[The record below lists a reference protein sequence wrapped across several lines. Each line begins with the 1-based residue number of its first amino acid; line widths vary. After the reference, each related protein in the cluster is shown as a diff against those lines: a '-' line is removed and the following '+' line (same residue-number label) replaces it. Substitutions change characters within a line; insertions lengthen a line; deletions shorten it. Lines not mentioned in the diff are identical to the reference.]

1 MTKKY
6 ITAGA
11 GSGKTYRITTDVA
24 RMVNDDNIKLKPDQV
39 IMTTFTKAAAQEL
52 REKAKK
58 ELVNLGLHDEAQ
70 QMEHALIGTVHSVA
84 NTFLTK
90 YWYLLGITP
99 DAAALDQDEVSI
111 YRDHSL
117 KDLLSKK
124 ERDFLFKYAET
135 YDVDYSWTEKK
146 SGINYEFWKKDLCQV
161 LDYIKWYDI
170 KWNYE
175 SKEQLEELLKKTLS
189 IIDCLQPR
197 PTETLQDVLTDSFY
211 KEVEDFFALARKA
224 TDNQRNAKTFYYS
237 LKDYKEVTPDIVESF
252 LNHKDLVI
260 TSQGQRYK
268 LDGPATQKVSNYLV
282 GTPLFTTENSK
293 MHKEYAKIIFA
304 LAGRWQKE
312 YRKYKDEHHLIDFND
327 MEELFLELLGKEEVK
342 QDIQSRFKWL
352 FVDEF
357 QDSNPM
363 QVRIFEALSKL
374 LNTVYVGDK
383 KQAIYGFR
391 GSDTELTTAV
401 ENSISDKEPLKHSYR
416 SIEPLVNFSNKLF
429 SKIFK
434 DMPSREVELTMPKE
448 ENKGNR
454 DIVEKSL
461 RIWPYEKDKELALQI
476 QQLILREGI
485 KSSDI
490 AVLAKTNADL
500 DSLADELRKLK
511 VPVCREA
518 SNIKDS
524 RTGRLMK
531 ALLTLVNSQYNQL
544 ARAEVAYLTS
554 PGYHITRIIEHRI
567 DHLANKESSATSYL
581 NEIPVLKRLNQLQ
594 QFRSDEQSEY
604 TMNLMGYQSISAL
617 LESLVIEL
625 DLYALVQSWDN
636 ALTEEANLQAF
647 IELARKYEDIS
658 TKLARP
664 ATVTGFIDFF
674 TNQQQKGAL
683 NDDGVR
689 LFTYH
694 KSKGLEWK
702 VVILMSLDDDA
713 ANETNIAML
722 SMLGCHY
729 HREKQPTPKD
739 FYPPMTISLVRNIY
753 GTTKEVKAA
762 ITARLREHPSWETIC
777 NHEIAEDA
785 RLLYVGVTRARNILI
800 LAPIKKNGV
809 LNLNWF
815 RSVGINNMNL
825 QHDSQTKLDPLN
837 IDIPF
842 DVETIDK
849 DNLITWP
856 EQRLNR
862 VHEIAHAPAPLNNI
876 LFIAPSK
883 AGKTPHDIVII
894 NKEESR
900 MEVRYNTKGN
910 EDALMGDFIHQ
921 VFCCCDDGITEEQI
935 TKLRDSYRF
944 TDENMPEPKCL
955 LDSWKYLFDT
965 LESRYGKAVKRHHE
979 KPFRHLDENGH
990 IVSGYIDLI
999 WETEDGYVVV
1009 DYKTCPGAYDQVFT
1023 ASNEHYAGRHGDQL
1037 DCYQRA
1043 LEAEG
1048 KKKVIARVIYYPV
1061 TRYVVE
1067 VH

>member
-1 MTKKY
+1 MTKTF

-24 RMVNDDNIKLKPDQV
+24 KMVNDKNIGVKPDQV

-84 NTFLTK
+84 NSFLTK

-99 DAAALDQDEVSI
+99 DAAAMDEDEVSV

-117 KDLLSKK
+117 KGLISKD
-124 ERDFLFKYAET
+124 ERAFLFKYAET
-135 YDVDYSWTEKK
+135 YDVTYSDSKP
-146 SGINYEFWKKDLCQV
+146 GINYEFWKKDLCQV

-170 KWNYE
+170 
-175 SKEQLEELLKKTLS
+175 SDDQLTKSIDTTQS

-197 PTETLQDVLTDSFY
+197 PTESLQDVLTDSFY
-211 KEVEDFFALARKA
+211 QEVEGFFGLKNGNLNDNQKA
-224 TDNQRNAKTFYYS
+224 TRDFYFS
-237 LKDYKEVTPDIVESF
+237 LKECKNVTPNLVEAFKEKKKLEISF
-252 LNHKDLVI
+252 QKVK
-260 TSQGQRYK
+260 YK
-268 LDGPATQKVSNYLV
+268 LEGPATQKVTNYLV
-282 GTPLFTTENSK
+282 GTTLYTTENSENHRK
-293 MHKEYAKIIFA
+293 YAEIIFS
-304 LAGRWQKE
+304 LAKRWQKE
-312 YRKYKDEHHLIDFND
+312 YRQYKDEHHLIDFND
-327 MEELFLELLGKEEVK
+327 MEELFLKLLGMDEVK

-363 QVRIFEALSKL
+363 QVLIFEALSKL

-401 ENSISDKEPLKHSYR
+401 ADSISDKKPLKHSYR

-429 SKIFK
+429 SKIFCN
-434 DMPSREVELTMPKE
+434 MPKEEVELTMPE
-448 ENKGNR
+448 EHGNP
-454 DIVEKSL
+454 DIVEKPL
-461 RIWPYEKDKELALQI
+461 RIWPYAKDKELAQQI

-490 AVLAKTNADL
+490 AVLATTNAKL
-500 DSLADELRKLK
+500 DKLADELRKLK

-518 SNIKDS
+518 TDIKDS

-531 ALLTLVNSQYNQL
+531 ALLTLVNSQSNQL
-544 ARAEVAYLTS
+544 ARAEVAYLVS
-554 PGYHITRIIEHRI
+554 PGYHITKIIEHRL
-567 DHLANKESSATSYL
+567 DHLADKESSATSYL
-581 NEIPVLKRLNQLQ
+581 NEIPVLKRLSQLLK
-594 QFRSDEQSEY
+594 FRSDEQEEF
-604 TMNLMGYQSISAL
+604 TMNLLGYQSISAL
-617 LESLVIEL
+617 VESLVIEL
-625 DLYALVQSWDN
+625 DLYALVQSWEN
-636 ALTEEANLQAF
+636 AQTEEANLQAF
-647 IELARKYEDIS
+647 IELARKYEDVS
-658 TKLARP
+658 TKLAKP

-674 TNQQQKGAL
+674 TNQKQKGAL
-683 NDDGVR
+683 NEDGVR

-702 VVILMSLDDDA
+702 VVILMSLNDDA
-713 ANETNIAML
+713 AKETDIAMQ
-722 SMLGCHY
+722 SMLGCHW
-729 HREKQPTPKD
+729 HREEKPTRENTN
-739 FYPPMTISLVRNIY
+739 PPMTISLVRNIY
-753 GTTKEVKAA
+753 GTTNEAKSA
-762 ITARLREHPSWETIC
+762 ITARLQKHDLWDTVRD
-777 NHEIAEDA
+777 HEIAEAA

-800 LAPIKKNGV
+800 LAPIKKDGV

-825 QHDSQTKLDPLN
+825 QHDSQTEMDPLN
-837 IDIPF
+837 IGITF
-842 DVETIDK
+842 DVETVDPNK
-849 DNLITWP
+849 LRTWP
-856 EQRLNR
+856 EQKLNN
-862 VHEIAHAPAPLNNI
+862 VHQLAHDPAPLDNV

-894 NKEESR
+894 NDKESR
-900 MEVRYNTKGN
+900 MEVRYKDDD
-910 EDALMGDFIHQ
+910 DALMGDFIHQ
-921 VFCCCDDGITEEQI
+921 VFCCCDDDISVKQIEE
-935 TKLRDSYRF
+935 LRDSYGF
-944 TDENMPEPKCL
+944 TKKNIHEPERIR
-955 LDSWKYLFDT
+955 DAWNYLIDT
-965 LESRYGKAVKRHHE
+965 LEKKYGKAIKRHHE

-1009 DYKTCPGAYDQVFT
+1009 DYKTCPGGYELVFKPG
-1023 ASNEHYAGRHGDQL
+1023 SEHYVGSHGDQL

-1048 KKKVIARVIYYPV
+1048 RKPVIARIIYYPV

>member
-1 MTKKY
+1 MTKTF

-24 RMVNDDNIKLKPDQV
+24 KMVNNENIKLKPDQV

-84 NTFLTK
+84 NSFLTK

-99 DAAALDQDEVSI
+99 DAAAMDEDEVSI

-117 KDLLSKK
+117 KGILSKE
-124 ERDFLFKYAET
+124 ERSFLFKYADT
-135 YDVDYSWTEKK
+135 YEPKFGREDPKP
-146 SGINYEFWKKDLCQV
+146 GINYEFWKKDLCQV

-170 KWNYE
+170 
-175 SKEQLEELLKKTLS
+175 SDEQLTKSLDTTQS

-197 PTETLQDVLTDSFY
+197 PTESLNDMLTDSFY
-211 KEVEDFFALARKA
+211 QEVETFFALARRV

-237 LKDYKEVTPDIVESF
+237 LKDCKEVTPNIVDSF
-252 LNHKDLVI
+252 LSHKNLGI
-260 TSQGQRYK
+260 TSQGERYT
-268 LDGPATQKVSNYLV
+268 LDGPATQKLTNFLI
-282 GTPLFTTENSK
+282 GTTLYTTENSENHRK
-293 MHKEYAKIIFA
+293 YAEIIFS
-304 LAGRWQKE
+304 LAKRWQKE

-327 MEELFLELLGKEEVK
+327 MEELFLKLLDMEEVK

-363 QVRIFEALSKL
+363 QVRIFETLSLL

-401 ENSISDKEPLKHSYR
+401 ADSISDKDPLKHSYR
-416 SIEPLVNFSNKLF
+416 SIEPLVNFSNTLF
-429 SKIFK
+429 LNIFSNMPK
-434 DMPSREVELTMPKE
+434 DDVRLTMPKE
-448 ENKGNR
+448 KDKGNR
-454 DIVEKSL
+454 DIVEKPL
-461 RIWPYEKDKELALQI
+461 RLWPYEKDEELSLQI
-476 QQLILREGI
+476 QQLILREDI
-485 KSSDI
+485 KPCDI
-490 AVLAKTNADL
+490 AVLAKTNANL
-500 DSLADELRKLK
+500 DKLADELRKLK

-524 RTGRLMK
+524 RTGRLLK
-531 ALLTLVNSQYNQL
+531 ALLTLVNSPSNQL
-544 ARAEVAYLTS
+544 ARAEVAYLAS
-554 PGYHITRIIEHRI
+554 PGYHITKIIEHRL
-567 DHLANKESSATSYL
+567 DHLADKESSATSYL

-594 QFRSDEQSEY
+594 QFRSEEQAEY
-604 TMNLMGYQSISAL
+604 SMNLLGYQSISAL
-617 LESLVIEL
+617 VESLVIEL
-625 DLYALVQSWDN
+625 DLYSLVQSWEN
-636 ALTEEANLQAF
+636 AQTEEANLQAF

-658 TKLARP
+658 TKLAKP

-674 TNQQQKGAL
+674 TNQKQKGAL

-702 VVILMSLDDDA
+702 VVILMSLNDDA
-713 ANETNIAML
+713 ANETDIAMQ

-729 HREKQPTPKD
+729 HRKEQPTPENIN
-739 FYPPMTISLVRNIY
+739 PPMTISLVRNIY
-753 GTTKEVKAA
+753 GTSNIARSAV
-762 ITARLREHPSWETIC
+762 TARLQKHPLWDTVRD
-777 NHEIAEDA
+777 HEIAEAA

-800 LAPIKKNGV
+800 LASIKKDGV

-815 RSVGINNMNL
+815 RSVGINKMNL
-825 QHDSQTKLDPLN
+825 QHDSQTEIDPLN
-837 IDIPF
+837 IGITF
-842 DVETIDK
+842 DVETINPD
-849 DNLITWP
+849 DMRTWP
-856 EQRLNR
+856 EQKLNK
-862 VHEIAHAPAPLNNI
+862 VHQLAHDPAPLDNV

-883 AGKTPHDIVII
+883 AGKTPHDIVTI
-894 NKEESR
+894 NGNDIR
-900 MEVRYNTKGN
+900 MEVRYNTKGD

-921 VFCCCDDGITEEQI
+921 VFCCCDDGITEKQI
-935 TKLRDSYRF
+935 TELRDSYGF
-944 TDENMPEPKCL
+944 TEKNISEPKLL
-955 LDSWKYLFDT
+955 LDAWNYLVDT
-965 LESRYGKAVKRHHE
+965 LEKQYGKAIKRHHE
-979 KPFRHLDENGH
+979 KPFRHLNENGH
-990 IVSGYIDLI
+990 IVSGYIDLV
-999 WETEDGYVVV
+999 WEAEDGYVVV
-1009 DYKTCPGAYDQVFT
+1009 DYKTCPGAYDLVFKPG
-1023 ASNEHYAGRHGDQL
+1023 SEHYVGCHGDQL

-1043 LEAEG
+1043 LEADNN
-1048 KKKVIARVIYYPV
+1048 KKKVKARVIYYPV

>member
-1 MTKKY
+1 MTKTF

-24 RMVNDDNIKLKPDQV
+24 KMVNDKNIGVKPDQV

-84 NTFLTK
+84 NSFLTK

-99 DAAALDQDEVSI
+99 DAAAMDEDEVSV

-117 KDLLSKK
+117 KGLLSK
-124 ERDFLFKYAET
+124 EEHAFLFKYVDT
-135 YDVDYSWTEKK
+135 YEPKDSNYS
-146 SGINYEFWKKDLCQV
+146 INYEFWKEDLCKV

-170 KWNYE
+170 
-175 SKEQLEELLKKTLS
+175 SDDQLTKSLDTTQS
-189 IIDCLQPR
+189 FIDCLQPR
-197 PTETLQDVLTDSFY
+197 TTESLKDLFTEEFTEDFY
-211 KEVEDFFALARKA
+211 NEVESFFALARRV
-224 TDNQRNAKTFYYS
+224 TDNQRNAKAFYYS
-237 LKDYKEVTPDIVESF
+237 LKECKEVTPELVEKF
-252 LNHKDLVI
+252 LKHIKLEI
-260 TSQGQRYK
+260 TSEGKKYK
-268 LDGPATQKVSNYLV
+268 LDGPATQEVSNYLV
-282 GTPLFTTENSK
+282 GTTLYTTENSENHRK
-293 MHKEYAKIIFA
+293 YAEIIFS
-304 LAGRWQKE
+304 LAKRWQKE
-312 YRKYKDEHHLIDFND
+312 YRQYKDEHHLIDFND
-327 MEELFLELLGKEEVK
+327 MEELFLKLLGMDEVK

-363 QVRIFEALSKL
+363 QVLIFEALSKL

-401 ENSISDKEPLKHSYR
+401 ADSISDKDPLKHSYR
-416 SIEPLVNFSNKLF
+416 SVEPLVNFTNKLF
-429 SKIFK
+429 SKIFCN
-434 DMPSREVELTMPKE
+434 MPKEEVELTMPE
-448 ENKGNR
+448 EHGNP
-454 DIVEKSL
+454 DIVEKPL
-461 RIWPYEKDKELALQI
+461 RIWPYAKDKELAQQI

-490 AVLAKTNADL
+490 AVLATTNAKL
-500 DSLADELRKLK
+500 DKLADELRKLK

-518 SNIKDS
+518 TDIKDS

-531 ALLTLVNSQYNQL
+531 ALLTLVNSQSNQL
-544 ARAEVAYLTS
+544 ARAEVAYLVS
-554 PGYHITRIIEHRI
+554 PGYHITKIIEHRL
-567 DHLANKESSATSYL
+567 DHLADKESSVTSYL
-581 NEIPVLKRLNQLQ
+581 NEIPVLKRLSQLLK
-594 QFRSDEQSEY
+594 FRSDEQEEF
-604 TMNLMGYQSISAL
+604 TMNLLGYQSISAL
-617 LESLVIEL
+617 VESLVIEL
-625 DLYALVQSWDN
+625 DLYALVQSWEN
-636 ALTEEANLQAF
+636 AQTEEANLQAF
-647 IELARKYEDIS
+647 IELARKYEDVS
-658 TKLARP
+658 TKLAKP

-674 TNQQQKGAL
+674 TNQKQKGAL
-683 NDDGVR
+683 NEDGVR

-702 VVILMSLDDDA
+702 VVILMSLNDDA
-713 ANETNIAML
+713 AKETDIAMQ
-722 SMLGCHY
+722 SMLGCHW
-729 HREKQPTPKD
+729 HREEKPTRENTN
-739 FYPPMTISLVRNIY
+739 PPMTISLVRNIY
-753 GTTKEVKAA
+753 GTTNEAKSA
-762 ITARLREHPSWETIC
+762 ITARLQKHDLWDTVRD
-777 NHEIAEDA
+777 HEIAEAA

-800 LAPIKKNGV
+800 LAPIKKDGV

-825 QHDSQTKLDPLN
+825 QHDSQTEMDPLN
-837 IDIPF
+837 IGITF
-842 DVETIDK
+842 DVETVDPNK
-849 DNLITWP
+849 LRTWP
-856 EQRLNR
+856 EQKLNN
-862 VHEIAHAPAPLNNI
+862 VHQLAHDPAPLDNV

-894 NKEESR
+894 NDKESR
-900 MEVRYNTKGN
+900 MEVRYKDDD
-910 EDALMGDFIHQ
+910 DALMGDFIHQ
-921 VFCCCDDGITEEQI
+921 VFCCCDDDISVKQIEE
-935 TKLRDSYRF
+935 LRDSYGF
-944 TDENMPEPKCL
+944 TKKNIHEPERIR
-955 LDSWKYLFDT
+955 DAWNYLIDT
-965 LESRYGKAVKRHHE
+965 LEKKYGKAIKRHHE

-1009 DYKTCPGAYDQVFT
+1009 DYKTCPGGYELVFKPG
-1023 ASNEHYAGRHGDQL
+1023 SEHYVGSHGDQL

-1048 KKKVIARVIYYPV
+1048 RKPVIARIIYYPV

>member
-1 MTKKY
+1 MTKTF

-24 RMVNDDNIKLKPDQV
+24 KMVNDKNIGVKPDQV

-84 NTFLTK
+84 NSFLTK

-99 DAAALDQDEVSI
+99 DAAAMDEDEVSV

-117 KDLLSKK
+117 KGLISKD
-124 ERDFLFKYAET
+124 ERAFLFKYAET
-135 YDVDYSWTEKK
+135 YDVTYSDSKP
-146 SGINYEFWKKDLCQV
+146 GINYEFWKKDLCQV

-170 KWNYE
+170 
-175 SKEQLEELLKKTLS
+175 SDDQLTKSIDTTQS

-197 PTETLQDVLTDSFY
+197 PTESLQDVLTDSFY
-211 KEVEDFFALARKA
+211 QEVEGFFGLKNGNLNDNQKA
-224 TDNQRNAKTFYYS
+224 TRDFYYS
-237 LKDYKEVTPDIVESF
+237 LKECKNVTPNLVEAFKEKKKLEISF
-252 LNHKDLVI
+252 QKVK
-260 TSQGQRYK
+260 YK
-268 LDGPATQKVSNYLV
+268 LEGPATQKVTNYLV
-282 GTPLFTTENSK
+282 GTTLYTTENSENHRK
-293 MHKEYAKIIFA
+293 YAEIIFS
-304 LAGRWQKE
+304 LAKRWQKE
-312 YRKYKDEHHLIDFND
+312 YRQYKDEHHLIDFND
-327 MEELFLELLGKEEVK
+327 MEELFLKLLGMDEVK

-363 QVRIFEALSKL
+363 QVLIFEALSKL

-401 ENSISDKEPLKHSYR
+401 ADSISDKDPLKHSYR
-416 SIEPLVNFSNKLF
+416 SVEPLVNFTNKLF
-429 SKIFK
+429 SKIFCN
-434 DMPSREVELTMPKE
+434 MPKEEVELTMPE
-448 ENKGNR
+448 EHGNP
-454 DIVEKSL
+454 DIVEKPL
-461 RIWPYEKDKELALQI
+461 RIWPYAKDKELAQQI

-490 AVLAKTNADL
+490 AVLATTNAKL
-500 DSLADELRKLK
+500 DKLADELRKLK

-518 SNIKDS
+518 TDIKDS

-531 ALLTLVNSQYNQL
+531 ALLTLVNSQSNQL
-544 ARAEVAYLTS
+544 ARAEVAYLVS
-554 PGYHITRIIEHRI
+554 PGYHITKIIEHRL
-567 DHLANKESSATSYL
+567 DHLADKESSATSYL
-581 NEIPVLKRLNQLQ
+581 NEIPVLKRLSQLLK
-594 QFRSDEQSEY
+594 FRSDEQEEF
-604 TMNLMGYQSISAL
+604 TMNLLGYQSISAL
-617 LESLVIEL
+617 VESLVIEL
-625 DLYALVQSWDN
+625 DLYALVQSWEN
-636 ALTEEANLQAF
+636 AQTEEANLQAF
-647 IELARKYEDIS
+647 IELARKYEDVS
-658 TKLARP
+658 TKLAKP

-674 TNQQQKGAL
+674 TNQKQKGAL
-683 NDDGVR
+683 NEDGVR

-702 VVILMSLDDDA
+702 VVILMSLNDDA
-713 ANETNIAML
+713 AKETDIAMQ
-722 SMLGCHY
+722 SMLGCHW
-729 HREKQPTPKD
+729 HREEKPTRENTN
-739 FYPPMTISLVRNIY
+739 PPMTISLVRNIY
-753 GTTKEVKAA
+753 GTTNEAKSA
-762 ITARLREHPSWETIC
+762 ITARLQKHDLWDTVRD
-777 NHEIAEDA
+777 HEIAEAA

-800 LAPIKKNGV
+800 LAPIKKDGV

-825 QHDSQTKLDPLN
+825 QHDSQTEMDPLN
-837 IDIPF
+837 IGITF
-842 DVETIDK
+842 DVETVDPNK
-849 DNLITWP
+849 LRTWP
-856 EQRLNR
+856 EQKLNN
-862 VHEIAHAPAPLNNI
+862 VHQLAHDPAPLDNV

-894 NKEESR
+894 NDKESR
-900 MEVRYNTKGN
+900 MEVRYKDDD
-910 EDALMGDFIHQ
+910 DALMGDFIHQ
-921 VFCCCDDGITEEQI
+921 VFCCCDDDISVKQIEE
-935 TKLRDSYRF
+935 LRDSYGF
-944 TDENMPEPKCL
+944 TKKNIHEPERIR
-955 LDSWKYLFDT
+955 DAWNYLIDT
-965 LESRYGKAVKRHHE
+965 LEKKYGKAIKRHHE

-1009 DYKTCPGAYDQVFT
+1009 DYKTCPGGYELVFKPG
-1023 ASNEHYAGRHGDQL
+1023 SEHYVGSHGDQL

-1048 KKKVIARVIYYPV
+1048 RKPVIARIIYYPV